1 MADELINLE
10 HLRQVLEDYGKAV
23 AEQYKGNLRRDG
35 RPASGRLEQSITTH
49 VEVDGGDYVV
59 QMDLE
64 EYWKWIERG
73 TKGRLN
79 GNPARKFPP
88 VGKLLEWIRVK
99 PVIPRPDAKGRIPS
113 PRSLAFLIGRKI
125 RDYGTEGKPSLED
138 AKRDVTA
145 AWRDRI
151 EQALQHDMYDYI
163 RKVLRP

>member
-1 MADELINLE
+1 MADELINLDN
-10 HLRQVLEDYGKAV
+10 LRQVLEDYGKAV
-23 AEQYKGNLRRDG
+23 AEQYKSNLRRDG

-79 GNPARKFPP
+79 GNPSRKFPP
-88 VGKLLEWIRVK
+88 VSAIERWISIK
-99 PVIPRPDAKGRIPS
+99 P
-113 PRSLAFLIGRKI
+113 SLPVPQGLTPQQFARKI
-125 RDYGTEGKPSLED
+125 AGKIYWYGTEGKPSLED
-138 AKRDVTA
+138 AKADVTA

-151 EQALQHDMYDYI
+151 EQALQHDMYNYI